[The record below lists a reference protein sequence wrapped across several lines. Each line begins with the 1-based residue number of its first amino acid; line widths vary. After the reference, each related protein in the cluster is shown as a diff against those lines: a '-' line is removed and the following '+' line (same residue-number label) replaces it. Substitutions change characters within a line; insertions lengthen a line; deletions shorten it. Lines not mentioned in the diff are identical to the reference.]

1 MNIKEVLQQKSGGKA
16 NVNLT
21 LDKSLLKELFD
32 FKLKNDIRSLSP
44 MVNEMLWSAPF
55 NMALATLQR
64 VDNIL
69 QKIMECS
76 IMMADPYLSIFLK
89 IKLTKQLY
97 LASVPLITNKETK
110 EELLKKVNDLN
121 KLISTNYSNVKKKNI
136 QVYQSNSELV
146 IENVIEDIEEALQA
160 DKYFM
165 PPKSDPKFGW
175 KES

>member
-1 MNIKEVLQQKSGGKA
+1 MIYKPRPQENQE
-16 NVNLT
+16 
-21 LDKSLLKELFD
+21 
-32 FKLKNDIRSLSP
+32 
-44 MVNEMLWSAPF
+44 SAPF

-69 QKIMECS
+69 QK